1 MNRISKKLKSALL
14 VALVFAMMIPSISG
28 LAVTQRQKAL
38 NAYDKWLSGSK
49 VLVAPKGTIYWN
61 MTTDQHEKF
70 RGTKPSDVKFG
81 LLYLDNDSI
90 PELAVYDKN
99 FCFSVLTYK
108 NGKVVRLFGTFE
120 NFAIATK
127 YYNKKNAFIAVGQ
140 AGVKVNKFFI
150 KGSGKYFMKFQDDV
164 KGTSEYFPNSNKDK
178 GVSVSRI
185 RSFMKNYTSGTAPT
199 RISYHWNTKAN
210 RKNFLK

>member
-90 PELAVYDKN
+90 PELAVFDKN

-150 KGSGKYFMKFQDDV
+150 KG
-164 KGTSEYFPNSNKDK
+164 
-178 GVSVSRI
+178 VSRI
-185 RSFMKNYTSGTAPT
+185 VT
-199 RISYHWNTKAN
+199 RKSRYQFQGSEAA
-210 RKNFLK
+210 